1 MHPGAQ
7 PGSGGRGGVGLSPT
21 SRKEGRAL
29 GEVTKFLVYNAR
41 KRQVGGDTA
50 DQYFARTECVAGV
63 QDMRFQELMPDVLHW
78 LGVRKIHRLVSMS
91 NMKYDAITKSGIE
104 VGERVNI
111 PDELIPG
118 RRPVEMDAKMAAG
131 YFTPGAVPDAERS
144 SRPRAGGWMTAG
156 RIRAGPLP
164 AGDLA
169 AAALRTTH
177 AVRERCGQC
186 STGPARPLG
195 LVHAST
201 TASCATPPPK
211 WPTPPAAATPSCTSR
226 STAAGATSRPAAS
239 TARPNSRS
247 CWATCGAGARPRHGR
262 PHRRQRAARCRR
274 RRRLEVRRAGTGQTF
289 TRSEGLGV
297 ASFHAFTAGMFSS
310 DKLRPAAGRCRRAC
324 AVWSPTTSPSL
335 PGHENN
341 PLVGLDGRAVLLR
354 RLGEVMA
361 DQPEVFGTNGRPAG
375 IFDLMVADEGGI
387 AHTADVDAHDILS
400 QILLS
405 SLSAIWPLG
414 HSIGGVP
421 LGDVWRHD
429 AVRGE
434 GPSDGWVPFHKLS
447 QWLTYSLLEPFH
459 WSGVKVRGLDKLT
472 GLPEYR
478 NGGLLLDTGV
488 LQLRDPKP
496 ARTVW
501 HPGDEIIVEW
511 RALTVSLLDELA
523 HGVRERAVDVRRQD
537 APGLRARRRHLGG
550 GPRTRAAHPRRIAA
564 AAGACDGT
572 VF

>member
-1 MHPGAQ
+1 MTQG
-7 PGSGGRGGVGLSPT
+7 
-21 SRKEGRAL
+21 
-29 GEVTKFLVYNAR
+29 
-41 KRQVGGDTA
+41 
-50 DQYFARTECVAGV
+50 TE
-63 QDMRFQELMPDVLHW
+63 F
-78 LGVRKIHRLVSMS
+78 VR
-91 NMKYDAITKSGIE
+91 D
-104 VGERVNI
+104 
-111 PDELIPG
+111 
-118 RRPVEMDAKMAAG
+118 
-131 YFTPGAVPDAERS
+131 RS
-144 SRPRAGGWMTAG
+144 Q
-156 RIRAGPLP
+156 
-164 AGDLA
+164 GDLA
-169 AAALRTTH
+169 AAALRTTV
-177 AVRERCGQC
+177 AVRERCGQLLDR
-186 STGPARPLG
+186 ARIGHSAWFTLDEG
-195 LVHAST
+195 KLRDAAAEV
-201 TASCATPPPK
+201 
-211 WPTPPAAATPSCTSR
+211 AAATRRRYPKLHIPFHSR
-226 STAAGATSRPAAS
+226 WRHFEAGGVDRKAELEKLLGNVPAPVRARAMVDLTVVSVLLDAGAGPDWKYVEAS
-239 TARPNSRS
+239 S
-247 CWATCGAGARPRHGR
+247 GK
-262 PHRRQRAARCRR
+262 
-274 RRRLEVRRAGTGQTF
+274 TF

-310 DKLRPAAGRCRRAC
+310 DKLRPLQVDAEGLRSVVTDRLAAAFQVN
-324 AVWSPTTSPSL
+324 A
-335 PGHENN
+335 NN

-400 QILLS
+400 QILIS
-405 SLSAIWPLG
+405 MAPIWPLG

-459 WSGVKVRGLDKLT
+459 WSGVKVRGVDKLT

-488 LQLRDPKP
+488 LQLREPEA

-511 RALTVSLLDELA
+511 RALTVALLDELA
-523 HGVRERAVDVRRQD
+523 HGVRRELSMSDDKMPLACV
-537 APGLRARRRHLGG
+537 LEGG
-550 GPRTRAAHPRRIAA
+550 TWAAGRELAQRTRNGLPPLQVQS
-564 AAGACDGT
+564 DGT